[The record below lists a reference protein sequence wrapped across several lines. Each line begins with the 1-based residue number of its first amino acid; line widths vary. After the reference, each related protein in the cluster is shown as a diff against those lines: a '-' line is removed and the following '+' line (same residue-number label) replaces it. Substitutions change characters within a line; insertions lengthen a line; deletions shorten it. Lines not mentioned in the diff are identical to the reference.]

1 MEASK
6 NEFLKK
12 LADNSFLDLDTCCL
26 CGSHNGPFV
35 WVIESKRRKGI
46 RTYFVCEECYEK
58 KKG

>member
-1 MEASK
+1 MRASK
-6 NEFLKK
+6 NEFFQK
-12 LADNSFLDLDTCCL
+12 LADNPFLDLDTCYE

-35 WVIESKRRKGI
+35 WVIKQKRGSK